1 MAFKATIEA
10 NQQTAHCYQKG
21 LKALRSYSNKVKP
34 QHPRNVNGS
43 VNLETCL
50 PEPEHG
56 EGRWDYMV
64 GYNEEAYF
72 IEVHPADSK
81 NVDEVIK
88 KAKWLYQWLKDNP
101 DIKAIQAEND
111 PFRWVATNGVNISTK
126 HQFRLAQEAGIGP
139 PKNHRTLP

>member
-1 MAFKATIEA
+1 
-10 NQQTAHCYQKG
+10 
-21 LKALRSYSNKVKP
+21 
-34 QHPRNVNGS
+34 
-43 VNLETCL
+43 
-50 PEPEHG
+50 
-56 EGRWDYMV
+56 MV

-72 IEVHPADSK
+72 MEVHPADSK

-101 DIKAIQAEND
+101 DIKALQAGND